1 MLILHYC
8 MTKASSDQTRIECRG
23 FLLWCANCRALC
35 IVSGFV
41 FKGGRQP
48 SVLRTPFQNMT
59 DSAICKLFAPA
70 KLQGV
75 WPTHLQKASRI
86 FHDKDS
92 WLPNTYHTHTNSS
105 QAECYTIPCIKV
117 RGKAKRILTCCHQ
130 RGSISIALAT
140 CHRCETIWKW
150 AAVNKWHHGAG
161 PSVVR
166 DPWISDKDYGNMALH
181 CGKAGTQN

>member
-1 MLILHYC
+1 M
-8 MTKASSDQTRIECRG
+8 
-23 FLLWCANCRALC
+23 LWCANCRALC

-41 FKGGRQP
+41 FKGGRQCY
-48 SVLRTPFQNMT
+48 VLRTPFQNMT

-92 WLPNTYHTHTNSS
+92 WLPNAYHTHINST

-130 RGSISIALAT
+130 RGGISITLAT
-140 CHRCETIWKW
+140 CHGCETIWRW
-150 AAVNKWHHGAG
+150 TTANKGHYRTGAG
-161 PSVVR
+161 PSVVW
-166 DPWISDKDYGNMALH
+166 DPWIYHEDYGNIVCTVGRLAHKM
-181 CGKAGTQN
+181 NEMS